1 MLKLIIQIST
11 FKHEVEKQW
20 SNLGVKQ
27 DDKENAKNKSPLNTR
42 IKSLLSLSWSD
53 YHARILPNGKRDNDD
68 TKRINR
74 EWRRW
79 RLADKDGDNRL
90 TKQEFKVLKHQNY
103 NYRNIIFKCVMAQ
116 KS

>member
-1 MLKLIIQIST
+1 M
-11 FKHEVEKQW
+11 EKQW

-27 DDKENAKNKSPLNTR
+27 DDEENAKKKSLLNTR
-42 IKSLLSLSWSD
+42 RKSPLSLSWSD

-103 NYRNIIFKCVMAQ
+103 HYRKIIKDSKMC
-116 KS
+116 KGT

>member
-1 MLKLIIQIST
+1 M
-11 FKHEVEKQW
+11 EKQW

-27 DDKENAKNKSPLNTR
+27 ESEQTAKNESLLNTHRKSP
-42 IKSLLSLSWSD
+42 LSLSWSD

-79 RLADKDGDNRL
+79 RLADKDGDIRL
-90 TKQEFKVLKHQNY
+90 TKQEFKVLSYHCHH
-103 NYRNIIFKCVMAQ
+103 YRKIIKMCKGTKQLMYL
-116 KS
+116 